1 MAAKGRVG
9 HIGSMTKRA
18 MTKTAAVIG
27 AGPAGLM
34 AAETLS
40 AGGVA
45 VTVYDRM
52 PSVGRKFLM
61 AGRGGLNLTHSERL
75 DMFLARYG
83 AASAHLRP
91 MLEAFPP
98 LALIDWADTL
108 GAHTFTGSSGRI
120 FPKAMKASPLLR
132 AWLGRLDRQNV
143 RFRLRHDWRGW
154 SDGALRFHT
163 PAGDVADAPDV
174 TVLALGGASWPRLGA
189 DGGWTTLLAEK
200 GVEIAKLRPANM
212 GFDVAWSELFRTRFA
227 GQPLKNVTLRL
238 GHHTARGDAMITRY
252 GIEGGAVY
260 ALSSVLREALAG
272 ASPIILDLDLR
283 PGLSQ
288 QQIAGRLARPRGKD
302 SLANYLRK
310 SAGLSPM
317 ETNLLRETGT
327 PPDRLKSIAV
337 MLTGHQPAARAI
349 STAGGIS
356 FDALDDTL
364 MLKAMQGT
372 YAIGEM
378 LDWEGPTGGYLLQA
392 CFSTAVFAARAILTR
407 MAA

>member
-1 MAAKGRVG
+1 MVAAKGRM
-9 HIGSMTKRA
+9 HTFA

-40 AGGVA
+40 AGGVT

-61 AGRGGLNLTHSERL
+61 AGRGGLNLTHSECL
-75 DMFLARYG
+75 DIFLARYG

-98 LALIDWADTL
+98 LALIDWANTL

-132 AWLGRLDRQNV
+132 DRLNRQNV

-163 PAGDVADAPDV
+163 PAGDVAETHDV

-189 DGGWTTLLAEK
+189 DGGWTTLLAER
-200 GVEIAKLRPANM
+200 GVEIAPLRPANM
-212 GFDVAWSELFRTRFA
+212 GFNVAWSELFRTRFA
-227 GQPLKNVTLRL
+227 GEPLKNVMLRS

-260 ALSSVLREALAG
+260 ALSSMLREALAG
-272 ASPIILDLDLR
+272 ANPISLDIDLR
-283 PGLSQ
+283 PDLSQ
-288 QQIAGRLARPRGKD
+288 QQIASRLARPQGKA
-302 SLANYLRK
+302 SRANYLRK
-310 SAGLSPM
+310 SVGLSPM

-327 PPDRLKSIAV
+327 PPERLKSIAV
-337 MLTGHQPAARAI
+337 MLTGHQPLTRAI

-356 FDALDDTL
+356 FDAVDDTL
-364 MLKAMQGT
+364 MLKAVQDT

-392 CFSTAVFAARAILTR
+392 CFSTAVFGARAILTR
-407 MAA
+407 MTA

>member
-1 MAAKGRVG
+1 M
-9 HIGSMTKRA
+9 MKRD
-18 MTKTAAVIG
+18 MTKTAAIIG

-75 DMFLARYG
+75 DIFLARYG
-83 AASAHLRP
+83 AAATHLRP
-91 MLEAFPP
+91 ILEAFPP
-98 LALIDWADTL
+98 RALIDWANALD
-108 GAHTFTGSSGRI
+108 AHTFTGSSGRI

-132 AWLGRLDRQNV
+132 AWLDRLTRQNV
-143 RFRLRHDWRGW
+143 QFRLRHDWRGW

-163 PAGDVADAPDV
+163 PEGDVADTPDV

-189 DGGWTTLLAEK
+189 DGGWTSLLQEK
-200 GVEIAKLRPANM
+200 GVRIAPLRPANM
-212 GFDVAWSELFRTRFA
+212 GFNVGWSELFRTRFA

-238 GHHTARGDAMITRY
+238 GRHTARGDAMITCY

-260 ALSSVLREALAG
+260 ALSSALREALAITN
-272 ASPIILDLDLR
+272 PITLDIDQR
-283 PGLSQ
+283 PDLSQ
-288 QQIAGRLARPRGKD
+288 QQIARRLARPQGKE
-302 SLANYLRK
+302 SRANYLRK
-310 SAGLSPM
+310 SIGLSPM
-317 ETNLLRETGT
+317 ETNLLRETST
-327 PPDRLKSIAV
+327 PPERLKSIA
-337 MLTGHQPAARAI
+337 LAITGHQPIARAI

-364 MLKAMQGT
+364 MLKAVPNI

-378 LDWEGPTGGYLLQA
+378 LDWEAPTGGYLLQA

-407 MAA
+407 TAT